1 MPTAQDILA
10 RKGSLVYSVSPDAT
24 VLEATNR
31 MNHHKIGALMVMND
45 GHMVG
50 IFTER
55 DVLRRVVG
63 SQLDPAAVKIF
74 DVMSADL
81 VTCTPT
87 TDMEDI
93 AEMMRSRRIRHVPVV
108 ADDGVLLGL
117 ISIGDVNAHNALRR
131 DAELHFL
138 NEYVYGRV

>member
-10 RKGSLVYSVSPDAT
+10 RKGSLVYSIAPDAT

-31 MNHHKIGALMVMND
+31 MNHHKIGALIVMND

-63 SQLDPAAVKIF
+63 ALLDPAKVKVF
-74 DVMSADL
+74 EVMSAEL
-81 VTCTPT
+81 VTCNPT

-93 AEMMRSRRIRHVPVV
+93 AETMRSRRFRHLPVV
-108 ADDGVLLGL
+108 DDEGVLLGL
-117 ISIGDVNAHNALRR
+117 ISIGDINAHNAQRR
-131 DAELHFL
+131 DQELHFL

>member
-10 RKGSLVYSVSPDAT
+10 RKGSLVYSISPDAT

-45 GHMVG
+45 GQMVG

-63 SQLDPAAVKIF
+63 HELSPAKVKVF
-74 DVMSADL
+74 DVMTADL

-93 AEMMRSRRIRHVPVV
+93 AEIMRSRRIRHVPVL
-108 ADDGVLLGL
+108 DNDGVLLGL
-117 ISIGDVNAHNALRR
+117 ISIGDINAHNAQRR
-131 DAELHFL
+131 DSELQFL
-138 NEYVYGRV
+138 NEYVYGRA

>member
-10 RKGSLVYSVSPDAT
+10 RKGSLVYSISPDAT

-31 MNHHKIGALMVMND
+31 MNHHKIGALIVMND

-63 SQLDPAAVKIF
+63 ALLDPAKVRVF
-74 DVMSADL
+74 EVMSAEL
-81 VTCTPT
+81 VTCNPT
-87 TDMEDI
+87 TDMDDI
-93 AEMMRSRRIRHVPVV
+93 AETMRSRRFRHLPVV
-108 ADDGVLLGL
+108 DDEGVLLGL
-117 ISIGDVNAHNALRR
+117 ISMGDINAHNAQRR
-131 DAELHFL
+131 DQELHFL

>member
-10 RKGSLVYSVSPDAT
+10 RKGSLVYTISPDAT

-31 MNHHKIGALMVMND
+31 MNHHKIGALIVMND

-63 SQLDPAAVKIF
+63 AQLDPAKVKVF
-74 DVMSADL
+74 DVMTTDL
-81 VTCTPT
+81 ITCTPS
-87 TDMEDI
+87 TDMEEI
-93 AEMMRSRRIRHVPVV
+93 AETMRARRCRHLPVV
-108 ADDGVLLGL
+108 DVEGELLGL
-117 ISIGDVNAHNALRR
+117 ISIGDVNAHNAQRR
-131 DAELHFL
+131 DMELHFL
-138 NEYVYGRV
+138 SEYVYGRV

>member
-1 MPTAQDILA
+1 MHTSSLTCPAGECGFPARGSALAVKELPMPTAQDILA
-10 RKGSLVYSVSPDAT
+10 RKGSLVYSIAPDAT

-31 MNHHKIGALMVMND
+31 MNHHKIGALIVMND
-45 GHMVG
+45 GQMVG

-63 SQLDPAAVKIF
+63 SQLDPAKVKVF

-87 TDMEDI
+87 TDMD
-93 AEMMRSRRIRHVPVV
+93 
-108 ADDGVLLGL
+108 
-117 ISIGDVNAHNALRR
+117 
-131 DAELHFL
+131 
-138 NEYVYGRV
+138 